1 MGRAEG
7 RKLEQELLSEH
18 SDLELWRGEEKY
30 PSFSTLI
37 KIENESF
44 DQNTFT
50 GKHTLVYYSSSLR
63 PVFLTNT
70 ELSSTSF
77 TELMSKTVFSSTSEL
92 SST

>member
-18 SDLELWRGEEKY
+18 SDLELWWGEEKY
-30 PSFSTLI
+30 PSSSTLI

-50 GKHTLVYYSSSLR
+50 TPFLVIQ
-63 PVFLTNT
+63 TGNWK
-70 ELSSTSF
+70 ELKKQAINF
-77 TELMSKTVFSSTSEL
+77 DELKVL
-92 SST
+92 IKGQ